1 MPPLVLIGLAAVAL
15 WSLVSHRF
23 ERWGIAGPA
32 ALIALGALTTGWNVT
47 AFAEAI
53 DTQVSANV
61 VELILAILLFTDAME
76 VRGRGLFGGER
87 NATLRLL
94 LIALPLSILLAAV
107 VSVFL
112 IPDALL
118 VALVIACIVMP
129 IDLAPAAR
137 MLKLGSLPPRVRS
150 ILTIEG
156 GYNDGL
162 VAPFF
167 GMSLA
172 MAVAITKAIDAQ
184 PGDQN
189 RILDQGIEDFARV
202 FVNAAPSILAA
213 IAVGIALGTG
223 LGLAVR
229 RLHRAG
235 WAGDAGIRLVTMLLP
250 LIAFGITTSIPEINA
265 NGFVAAFVT
274 GLAYRIMRTRGMEV
288 RSIPHTELRFI
299 DEVGVLTTNFVWF
312 MLGGTMLVAFAGG
325 VDWRLIVFAVL
336 ALTVLRIGPVYLS
349 LLRSTVPR
357 RDRLLIGALGPRGT
371 ASIVFTLI
379 AYNALPSGSME
390 ADFVLVVAVA
400 TVVGSVIIHGV
411 IAPALLDGWGRRRGS
426 VTS

>member
-1 MPPLVLIGLAAVAL
+1 MPPLVLIGLAAVAV

-32 ALIALGALTTGWNVT
+32 VLIALGALTTVWNVP
-47 AFAEAI
+47 AFAAAI
-53 DTQVSANV
+53 DTEVSSRV

-94 LIALPLSILLAAV
+94 LIALPLSIGLAAL
-107 VSVFL
+107 VSFFL

-137 MLKLGSLPPRVRS
+137 MLKLGGLPPRVRS

-172 MAVAITKAIDAQ
+172 VSVAITQALEAQ
-184 PGDQN
+184 PGEQD
-189 RILDQGIEDFARV
+189 RILHQGAEDFVRA
-202 FVNAAPSILAA
+202 FANAAPSILAA
-213 IAVGIALGTG
+213 ITVGVALGTG

-229 RLHRAG
+229 FLHRAG
-235 WAGDAGIRLVTMLLP
+235 WASEAGIRLVTMLLP
-250 LIAFGITTSIPEINA
+250 LIAFGIAASIPDIDA

-274 GLAYRIMRTRGMEV
+274 GLAYRITRTRGMEV

-312 MLGGTMLVAFAGG
+312 MLGGTMLVAFSGG
-325 VDWRLIVFAVL
+325 VEWELIVFAVL
-336 ALTVLRIGPVYLS
+336 ALTVVRIGPVYLA

-357 RDRLLIGALGPRGT
+357 RNRVLIGALGPRGT
-371 ASIVFTLI
+371 ASIVFALL
-379 AYNALPSGSME
+379 AYNALPEGSEE
-390 ADFVLVVAVA
+390 ADYVLVIAVA

-411 IAPALLDGWGRRRGS
+411 IAPALLEGWSRRRGS
-426 VTS
+426 ASG

>member
-235 WAGDAGIRLVTMLLP
+235 WASDAGIRLVTMLLP

-312 MLGGTMLVAFAGG
+312 MLGGTMLVAFSGG

-426 VTS
+426 ESG

>member
-1 MPPLVLIGLAAVAL
+1 MPPLVLIGLAAVAV

-32 ALIALGALTTGWNVT
+32 ALIVLGALTTVWNVP
-47 AFAEAI
+47 AFAAAI
-53 DTQVSANV
+53 DTEVSSRV

-94 LIALPLSILLAAV
+94 LIALPLSIMLAALI
-107 VSVFL
+107 SVFL
-112 IPDALL
+112 VPDALL
-118 VALVIACIVMP
+118 VALVIACVVMP

-137 MLKLGSLPPRVRS
+137 MLRLGSLSPRVRS

-172 MAVAITKAIDAQ
+172 VSVAIIKAIEAQ

-189 RILDQGIEDFARV
+189 RILDQGAEDFARV
-202 FVNAAPSILAA
+202 FANAAPSILAA
-213 IAVGIALGTG
+213 IAVGITLGTC

-229 RLHRAG
+229 HLHRVG
-235 WAGDAGIRLVTMLLP
+235 WASDAGIRLVTMLLP
-250 LIAFGITTSIPEINA
+250 LIAFGTAAVIPEINA

-312 MLGGTMLVAFAGG
+312 MLGGTMLVAFSGG
-325 VDWRLIVFAVL
+325 VEWTLIVFALL
-336 ALTVLRIGPVYLS
+336 ALTLLRIGPVYLS
-349 LLRSTVPR
+349 LLRSTVGR

-371 ASIVFTLI
+371 ASIVFALL
-379 AYNALPSGSME
+379 AYNALPSGSTE
-390 ADFVLVVAVA
+390 ADYVLVIAVA
-400 TVVGSVIIHGV
+400 TVVGSVLIHGV
-411 IAPALLDGWGRRRGS
+411 VAPAVLGEIDRRRGS
-426 VTS
+426 APN

>member
-235 WAGDAGIRLVTMLLP
+235 WASDAGIRLVTMLLP

-312 MLGGTMLVAFAGG
+312 MLGGTMLVAFSGG

-426 VTS
+426 VSG

>member
-1 MPPLVLIGLAAVAL
+1 M
-15 WSLVSHRF
+15 SHRF

-235 WAGDAGIRLVTMLLP
+235 WASDAGIRLVTMLLP

-312 MLGGTMLVAFAGG
+312 MLGGTMLVAFSGG

-426 VTS
+426 ESG